1 MGQCCKGRQVN
12 EIRQLSVRA
21 AVVCVALLAAGR
33 AWAEQPAENSDATG
47 PAKPA
52 IEVRPSVAYGQADET
67 SLTAD
72 VYLPEGPGA
81 HPGILLVHGGGWLA
95 GSKGRMRHIGTALAE
110 RGYVAVSIN
119 YRLAPKHKFPAQL
132 DDCRAAIG
140 WMRDNAAELRLDPTR
155 IGGFGYSAGAHLVT
169 LMSFTAAQVCESES
183 TSPMDRTAWEKCR
196 LQAVVAGGTP
206 CDFRAL
212 PPDNRYLTFWL
223 GGTRREKED
232 LYRQASPMAFVTP
245 AAPPVFLYHGEK
257 DLLVLPHGPKALKQ
271 ALDDVG
277 VVSKLVMVPDD
288 GHIGAFMHPEALA
301 AAYSFLDGHLRPEAS
316 PGDAASRVPEPRTAD
331 AGAR

>member
-1 MGQCCKGRQVN
+1 MGRCCKGRQAN
-12 EIRQLSVRA
+12 KICRLFRCA
-21 AVVCVALLAAGR
+21 ALACVALLAAGR
-33 AWAEQPAENSDATG
+33 ARAEQPAPAAEAAD

-52 IEVRPSVAYGQADET
+52 IEVRPSVVYREADET

-72 VYLPEGPGA
+72 VYLPEGPGE

-140 WMRDNAAELRLDPTR
+140 WMRDNAAELKLDTTR

-169 LMSFTAAQVCESES
+169 LMSFTAAQVCESGS
-183 TSPMDRTAWEKCR
+183 ASPADRMAWEKCR

-212 PPDNRYLTFWL
+212 PPDNRYLVFWL

-257 DLLVLPHGPKALKQ
+257 DLLVLPHGAKAMKQ

-277 VVSKLVMVPDD
+277 VSTELVMVPDD
-288 GHIGAFMHPEALA
+288 GHIGTFMHPETLA
-301 AAYSFLDGHLRPEAS
+301 AAYSFLDGHLRPGA
-316 PGDAASRVPEPRTAD
+316 PSRQARLPAD
-331 AGAR
+331 VGSR